1 MPTLHRTLF
10 IAILTAGLISSPPG
24 IAAAGTAD
32 DGLKVSDNHR
42 YLVDAKTEKP
52 FFLLADT
59 AWNLGALKIEDVD
72 TYLKSRADHGFTAV
86 MFALNFAPQ
95 AAENNA
101 YGQPAYIGVGKTE
114 LNPEYFKTCDQIIQ
128 HAAARGLFVIIYPMW
143 AGEKAGTMNNYTP
156 TQLEAVGRELG
167 ARYAGVPNVIFSAG
181 GEATPHYI
189 DVDRVNAMGR
199 GLKEGCA
206 GRNLVTLHPMS
217 PFSSSDYYASSSWL
231 DFNLIQAKSG
241 VAPANTAFD
250 AAALVLKDWA
260 RIPVRPT
267 MMGEHR
273 YESGTQEDPIIQ
285 RRSLYQ
291 CVFAG
296 ACGHVYG
303 HDALWQMT
311 PHTGAKWMLHSWTPG
326 VKEWTEALDAPGV
339 RSLHL
344 ITKLLYSHP
353 YLERIPD
360 QALVLA
366 GQGADVFTR
375 IEATRDGTPAN
386 RNATYL
392 MAYLSAPTKVTL
404 DTSVI
409 AAQTLN
415 AYWFDPATG
424 ATEVI
429 HERFPNP
436 QSLTLEPRI
445 QGHDW
450 VVVIEDASRNYPL
463 PKAD

>member
-1 MPTLHRTLF
+1 
-10 IAILTAGLISSPPG
+10 
-24 IAAAGTAD
+24 
-32 DGLKVSDNHR
+32 
-42 YLVDAKTEKP
+42 
-52 FFLLADT
+52 
-59 AWNLGALKIEDVD
+59 
-72 TYLKSRADHGFTAV
+72 
-86 MFALNFAPQ
+86 
-95 AAENNA
+95 
-101 YGQPAYIGVGKTE
+101 
-114 LNPEYFKTCDQIIQ
+114 
-128 HAAARGLFVIIYPMW
+128 
-143 AGEKAGTMNNYTP
+143 
-156 TQLEAVGRELG
+156 
-167 ARYAGVPNVIFSAG
+167 
-181 GEATPHYI
+181 
-189 DVDRVNAMGR
+189 
-199 GLKEGCA
+199 
-206 GRNLVTLHPMS
+206 
-217 PFSSSDYYASSSWL
+217 
-231 DFNLIQAKSG
+231 
-241 VAPANTAFD
+241 
-250 AAALVLKDWA
+250 
-260 RIPVRPT
+260 
-267 MMGEHR
+267 
-273 YESGTQEDPIIQ
+273 
-285 RRSLYQ
+285 
-291 CVFAG
+291 
-296 ACGHVYG
+296 
-303 HDALWQMT
+303 
-311 PHTGAKWMLHSWTPG
+311 
-326 VKEWTEALDAPGV
+326 
-339 RSLHL
+339 LHL